1 MTRDPV
7 FLARADVE
15 FVHADQLATH
25 GGTDGL
31 RDAAALE
38 SAIGAPQA
46 SFGGEYLHEDIFPMA
61 AAYAFHIAEAQAYLD
76 GNKRTGLGAALL
88 FLELNGVALR
98 EQGDLL
104 STAMID
110 IAARRVSKADLAD
123 LLRRLAGEQN
133 ASPPPGRG
141 PPR

>member
-1 MTRDPV
+1 VTLDPI

-25 GGTDGL
+25 GGTDGV

-46 SFGGEYLHEDIFPMA
+46 SFGGEYLHEDLFHMA

-88 FLELNGVALR
+88 FLELNGIALR
-98 EQGDLL
+98 EQDELL
-104 STAMID
+104 ATAMLD
-110 IAARRVSKADLAD
+110 IAARRASKADLAD
-123 LLRRLAGEQN
+123 LFRRLAGEQEGP
-133 ASPPPGRG
+133 SPTSREHH
-141 PPR
+141 R